1 MVKAFV
7 LIEVS
12 TGHSRDVVNTLA
24 ENPKVVNASR
34 VTGPYD
40 VIAEVQE
47 EDLNLVHEFTTQ
59 VIHHITGVVRTTTSV
74 SVG

>member
-1 MVKAFV
+1 MVKAYV

-12 TGHSRDVVNTLA
+12 AGHSRDVVKSLESSGNV
-24 ENPKVVNASR
+24 ESASR

-40 VIAEVQE
+40 VIAVVRG
-47 EDLNLVHEFTTQ
+47 DTLNSIHEFITDN
-59 VIHHITGVVRTTTSV
+59 IHHLTGVVRTTTSV